1 MNIILKYK
9 ISERTILDMKICS
22 NCHFNYPEQYVVC
35 PRCGSSSAYNNN
47 GTGGSVYPPGVVVQ
61 KPKTFFFGEFLKM
74 YFKSPL
80 QSRSFLLSHKDF
92 GSCLLLNGITL
103 FVIFIYIICIQGGM
117 AIRYGMGFSA
127 LITLLC
133 PILFYIIMLGF
144 QFLDVF
150 LYALYIK
157 GTRRKR
163 IPNPAFNSYIRCS
176 TSSIFSIMILLLS
189 SFFGLASPIM
199 GSLLLPVV
207 ISIGSFASM
216 DGKVECGAKPE
227 TLLDYFMFILTG
239 VLAFGI
245 AALLIALFVY
255 IAVSSGISSALF
267 NYFEYFM

>member
-1 MNIILKYK
+1 
-9 ISERTILDMKICS
+9 
-22 NCHFNYPEQYVVC
+22 
-35 PRCGSSSAYNNN
+35 
-47 GTGGSVYPPGVVVQ
+47 
-61 KPKTFFFGEFLKM
+61 
-74 YFKSPL
+74 
-80 QSRSFLLSHKDF
+80 
-92 GSCLLLNGITL
+92 
-103 FVIFIYIICIQGGM
+103 
-117 AIRYGMGFSA
+117 
-127 LITLLC
+127 
-133 PILFYIIMLGF
+133 
-144 QFLDVF
+144 
-150 LYALYIK
+150 
-157 GTRRKR
+157 
-163 IPNPAFNSYIRCS
+163 
-176 TSSIFSIMILLLS
+176 MILLLS